1 LYDSD
6 TSLPVIKLPNRRD
19 VAWNTIGR
27 GEKSPKNRQAVP
39 NSRQAARPTARL
51 VGLKPRLA
59 GPTLAGLKAEIAA
72 GEPMISSSAEPY
84 TWIWVDA
91 PYLREQA
98 QRCTRLAR
106 DCPHLPTAHE
116 LEAIGVELMQKA
128 AELDHLQEDR
138 DAERSTRE

>member
-1 LYDSD
+1 MSRGNYLSENQTNYSK
-6 TSLPVIKLPNRRD
+6 VKLSRSPNRKTCWTR
-19 VAWNTIGR
+19 TR
-27 GEKSPKNRQAVP
+27 F
-39 NSRQAARPTARL
+39 
-51 VGLKPRLA
+51 
-59 GPTLAGLKAEIAA
+59 AGLEAEIAA
-72 GEPMISSSAEPY
+72 GELMISGSAESY

-116 LEAIGVELMQKA
+116 LEALGVELMQKA

-138 DAERSTRE
+138 DAEQSTRE

>member
-1 LYDSD
+1 
-6 TSLPVIKLPNRRD
+6 

-27 GEKSPKNRQAVP
+27 GDYLSEKQASCSKFALSRAPNRKTFWTQA
-39 NSRQAARPTARL
+39 RF
-51 VGLKPRLA
+51 
-59 GPTLAGLKAEIAA
+59 AGLNAEITA

>member
-1 LYDSD
+1 MEYDR
-6 TSLPVIKLPNRRD
+6 PWGKLSEKQASCSKFALGRAPNRKTCWTSNQDLLDQDLR
-19 VAWNTIGR
+19 
-27 GEKSPKNRQAVP
+27 E
-39 NSRQAARPTARL
+39 
-51 VGLKPRLA
+51 
-59 GPTLAGLKAEIAA
+59 LKAEITA

-138 DAERSTRE
+138 DAERPTRE

>member
-1 LYDSD
+1 
-6 TSLPVIKLPNRRD
+6 

-27 GEKSPKNRQAVP
+27 GNYLSEKRANYSKIELSRAPKRKTCATQTSV
-39 NSRQAARPTARL
+39 
-51 VGLKPRLA
+51 
-59 GPTLAGLKAEIAA
+59 AGLKAEIAA

-84 TWIWVDA
+84 AWIWVDA

-128 AELDHLQEDR
+128 AELDHLQDDR
-138 DAERSTRE
+138 DAEQSRRE